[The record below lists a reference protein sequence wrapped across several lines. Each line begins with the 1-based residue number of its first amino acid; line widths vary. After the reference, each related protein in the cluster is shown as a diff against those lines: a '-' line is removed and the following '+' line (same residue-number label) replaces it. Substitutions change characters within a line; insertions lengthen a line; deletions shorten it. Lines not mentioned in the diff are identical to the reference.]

1 MKKLGYDAKPVT
13 SRAPP
18 KKRAR
23 TEATCV
29 MPIEIESPK
38 PSVNEGDHE
47 AYTVRCDCTPLCT
60 CSGCVDKQKTIIK
73 LQHDTDKLQE
83 QLDWITNLYKQRQ
96 KQNRIT
102 LLRFLRTDKA
112 TRIYTGLPTKQAFH
126 DLFQYVK
133 NLFTQNEI
141 LDWSNKNHIN
151 PC

>member
-83 QLDWITNLYKQRQ
+83 QLDWITMLYKQRQ
-96 KQNRIT
+96 
-102 LLRFLRTDKA
+102 
-112 TRIYTGLPTKQAFH
+112 
-126 DLFQYVK
+126 
-133 NLFTQNEI
+133 
-141 LDWSNKNHIN
+141 
-151 PC
+151 